1 MAVINYKTLNTSTDV
16 VSSRTILHEAI
27 PLTGTI
33 VSGTYGTFPN
43 ENNIKNFSHGMFQ
56 SVYDYPYLSSSANQI
71 FDITIGYSADSSIS
85 ASAQAMAS
93 NSSGVG
99 LQLNRKINM
108 YNQMSHVLL
117 GITGSSSD
125 IRKFETDLSLDNS
138 DPMKECIFLDFSR
151 LLTKDQIKK
160 GTVSLTL
167 DTGSWDD
174 TTGVQNGHGSYRTLT
189 DANASQ
195 VGGTSNTLGGDYG
208 VLLDSNSVGMGVV
221 FYEAGIVCL
230 HTGAFLSSM
239 SGTCISDY
247 YKTPEL
253 SNLTIDAAFQ
263 SSSISGN
270 CDAVRHRIMNLS
282 FNNSVEINSTIYFC
296 RLPTN
301 LFNYSA
307 NPTYLSASQI
317 RVKTLATDDPV
328 AYVTTIG
335 LYNASNELLAV
346 AKLSEPLK
354 KDPSNELTL
363 RVRLDY

>member
-33 VSGTYGTFPN
+33 ISGTYGVFPN
-43 ENNIKNFSHGMFQ
+43 EANIKNFSHGMFQ

-71 FDITIGYSADSSIS
+71 FDITIGYSADSPLSG
-85 ASAQAMAS
+85 AA
-93 NSSGVG
+93 SSGSNTG
-99 LQLNRKINM
+99 LQVSRKINM

-138 DPMKECIFLDFSR
+138 NPMKECVFLDFSR

-160 GTVSLTL
+160 GTFSLSL
-167 DTGSWDD
+167 GTGSWKD
-174 TTGVQNGHGSYRTLT
+174 VGSGGPGEGGTYRTLT

-195 VGGTSNTLGGDYG
+195 AGGTSNTLGGDYG
-208 VLLDSNSVGMGVV
+208 VLVDSSSVGMGVV

-239 SGTCISDY
+239 SGTCVSDY

-328 AYVTTIG
+328 AYIT
-335 LYNASNELLAV
+335 
-346 AKLSEPLK
+346 
-354 KDPSNELTL
+354 
-363 RVRLDY
+363 